1 MNNSYSNVTLFCIN
15 AIDQRRRKI
24 ISGESGE
31 ALASAFRILL
41 AIGNATEA
49 TKLIPIKWAHLSGV
63 NYNTVGDAGV
73 EFLEKFGPEVKVK
86 VKTTLNPMG
95 FDRNKPGDMSDYFV
109 KQQMSIIKSYHSMGA
124 TPSFTCIPYEI
135 FEIPVKKSAVS
146 FAESMCQS
154 FLIQSWVS

>member
-1 MNNSYSNVTLFCIN
+1 MNNSYSNVTLFCTN
-15 AIDQRRRKI
+15 GIDQEEEKI

-31 ALASAFRILL
+31 ALASAYRILL

-73 EFLEKFGPEVKVK
+73 EFLEKFRTQVKVNK

-109 KQQMSIIKSYHSMGA
+109 KGSK
-124 TPSFTCIPYEI
+124 
-135 FEIPVKKSAVS
+135 
-146 FAESMCQS
+146 
-154 FLIQSWVS
+154 